1 MLRFYIAFAAMLGSF
16 QFLFSQEQLGLRLE
30 RYSGISSASI
40 NPANLSGMA
49 MKWDITL
56 GGFGQFIET
65 NYGFIA
71 NSSVPKVLLTPM
83 DTSHFY
89 ITSLA
94 PDAIK
99 PLKGQTVI
107 DFENRKRKYFGE
119 NRTLLMLPSFAF
131 HINKRNT
138 VGFSVNGRADAM
150 SHTLPP
156 SLGYPRYD
164 AHPRYDEFKIGRMSV
179 AGMAY
184 LDAAA
189 HFSHLAELEN
199 GSLAIGGSLHILEGF
214 EGGYAR
220 GDGSFF
226 LTKIQGDS
234 IVFRNTEFEGGLT
247 NSNFGV
253 LNGQKP
259 KISPNGLGMGVD
271 FGFVFTKNS
280 DILDENDYPWKVGV
294 SVLDLGRVNFRK
306 NTQRHSF
313 ISDSAFL
320 IDPASFKFFND
331 PNIPIH
337 YASQQANGDSL
348 ASYIGEQFSIR
359 LPFAISAQADFRV
372 FSHIYMSGLLMQR
385 VDFQKSSLQRPN
397 LLAITPRFETRWYS
411 VSMPFCLSE
420 WQHIRLG
427 LAARLG
433 FLVIG
438 TDHLNSFFEQKKLYG
453 TDFYLALKVN
463 SFRFWGENAR
473 EKRRNG
479 RRDRVKCYKFK

>member
-1 MLRFYIAFAAMLGSF
+1 MFRFLLSLGAILSSF
-16 QFLFSQEQLGLRLE
+16 SILSAQDQLGLRLE
-30 RYSGISSASI
+30 RYSGISSATI

-49 MKWDITL
+49 MKWDVNL
-56 GGFGQFIET
+56 GGFGQFVET

-71 NSSVPKVLLTPM
+71 NSSVPKVLLTPR

-94 PDAIK
+94 PDATPPK
-99 PLKGQTVI
+99 KGQVVI
-107 DFENRKRKYFGE
+107 DFEQRKRKFFGE

-131 HINKRNT
+131 HLGKKNT

-150 SHTLPP
+150 SHTLPA

-164 AHPRYDEFKIGRMSV
+164 AHPRNEEFKIGRMSV

-189 HFSHLAELEN
+189 HFSHKTELEN
-199 GSLAIGGSLHILEGF
+199 GSLAVAASLHILSGF

-234 IVFRNTEFEGGLT
+234 LIFRNTEFEGGVT
-247 NSNFGV
+247 NSNFGI
-253 LNGQKP
+253 LNGEKP
-259 KISPNGLGMGVD
+259 RVSPNGIGMGFD
-271 FGFVFTKNS
+271 FGFVFTKHS
-280 DILDENDYPWKVGV
+280 DILDENDYPWKIGF
-294 SVLDLGRVNFRK
+294 SVLDIGRVNFRK
-306 NTQRHSF
+306 NTERHAF
-313 ISDSAFL
+313 ISDSSFL
-320 IDPASFKFFND
+320 IDPAEFKFFND
-331 PNIPIH
+331 PNIPIR
-337 YASQQANGDSL
+337 YVSQQANRDSL
-348 ASYIGEQFSIR
+348 ASYIGEKFSIR
-359 LPFAISAQADFRV
+359 LPFAFSAQADFRV
-372 FSHIYMSGLLMQR
+372 FDHIYMSGLLIQR
-385 VDFQKSSLQRPN
+385 VDFQKASLQRPN
-397 LLAITPRFETRWYS
+397 LLAVTPRYERRWMS

-420 WQHIRLG
+420 WQHVRLG

-438 TDHLNSFFEQKKLYG
+438 TDHLNSFFQQKKLYG
-453 TDFYLALKVN
+453 SDFYIALKIN